1 MEFKVYGCMVM
12 NKISVSQTCLYNL
25 SYQKATRFLQQTVA
39 TEGIWLWFGITLTVI
54 TQLSDSRRLL
64 GGV

>member
-25 SYQKATRFLQQTVA
+25 SYQKATRFLQQPVA
-39 TEGIWLWFGITLTVI
+39 TEGSWLLFSITLTVI
-54 TQLSDSRRLL
+54 TQLNDSRWLL
-64 GGV
+64 RGV